1 MYIHSYQ
8 MHNVLNVYRK
18 QLSQGTARGI
28 TGDASKS
35 RIAQDRINISSDG
48 QRQSLFDKIS
58 SEIVARIT
66 RFGPETKFKM
76 VLADQLTQKAA
87 GETQNPANSEADGSS
102 KNDIPFTYT
111 LIDEHNRKTTHRLPA
126 SQISLPAE
134 DLKSTIGVEKDS
146 DINSDS
152 E

>member
-18 QLSQGTARGI
+18 QLSQGTARSI
-28 TGDASKS
+28 SGDAAKS
-35 RIAQDRINISSDG
+35 QIHRDRITISVDR

-66 RFGPETKFKM
+66 RFGPYADFKGG
-76 VLADQLTQKAA
+76 LADQLAQTSA
-87 GETQNPANSEADGSS
+87 GETQQPANSTADGGAE
-102 KNDIPFTYT
+102 NDIQFTYT
-111 LIDEHNRKTTHRLPA
+111 LIDEHNRRTTQSLPA
-126 SQISLPAE
+126 SQFGLLTE
-134 DLKSTIGVEKDS
+134 NLESTIGVENDGGM
-146 DINSDS
+146 NSDS